1 MVIDTSTAAQ
11 KSDLRTIEIRFDSEG
26 KIHCCAF
33 KGWYQ
38 LPSGDLRQCR
48 IFRRGNIAIKIGVYD
63 GSIEFL
69 ETFGAWL
76 ANALISGENDTWKH
90 VDLRD
95 CDR

>member
-1 MVIDTSTAAQ
+1 MKRNEVSETR
-11 KSDLRTIEIRFDSEG
+11 SDLRTIEIRFNALG
-26 KIHCCAF
+26 KIQCCAF
-33 KGWYQ
+33 AGWYE

-48 IFRRGNIAIKIGVYD
+48 IFRRDNIAIKIAVYD
-63 GSIEFL
+63 GTIEFL

-76 ANALISGENDTWKH
+76 ANALISGDEVAWER